1 MKKSARLSLVIM
13 LPVLLIAGCLNY
25 EQVVKLDSDSSGSM
39 EIHYWT
45 SEDNVQWMSND
56 NFSFQETEIKDRY
69 KGSGITV
76 EEVKVETNPTDST
89 RHVRVELSF
98 KDINKLSETPAFKNT
113 AISFVKEGENF
124 LFKQSIK
131 GSSNADGMG
140 MNEYTFR
147 YSYTFPGDV
156 LSSNADKTEGRTLEW
171 VYKLPELSKDVTLTA
186 TVSAGSSLN
195 AVLLGVAAGGAALL
209 LGLFL
214 LARRRKNP

>member
-1 MKKSARLSLVIM
+1 
-13 LPVLLIAGCLNY
+13 
-25 EQVVKLDSDSSGSM
+25 M

-56 NFSFQETEIKDRY
+56 NFSFQETEVKDRY

-76 EEVKVETNPTDST
+76 EEVKVETDPADST

-113 AISFVKEGENF
+113 AISFVKEGDNF
-124 LFKQSIK
+124 VFKQSIK

-156 LSSNADKTEGRTLEW
+156 ISSNADKADGRTLEW
-171 VYKLPELSKDVTLTA
+171 IYKLPELSKDVTLTA
-186 TVSAGSSLN
+186 TVSAGSSWWN
-195 AVLLGVAAGGAALL
+195 TVLIGVAAGGAALL
-209 LGLFL
+209 VLFL
-214 LARRRKNP
+214 LAKRRKNA